1 MNIEDPSGCECGMT
15 KEDYK
20 SQAFDD
26 LLKLSYTDFIKNVLK
41 AHGTLKIS
49 FEDMSDLIWGND
61 MTKDELTGIILTL
74 WFQHNSKEVYGQ
86 FPPPLMPN

>member
-1 MNIEDPSGCECGMT
+1 MT
-15 KEDYK
+15 EEDYK

-49 FEDMSDLIWGND
+49 FEDMSDLIWDTRMG
-61 MTKDELTGIILTL
+61 KDELTGIILTL

-86 FPPPLMPN
+86 FPPPLMLN

>member
-1 MNIEDPSGCECGMT
+1 MNIDDHSECECGRT

-20 SQAFDD
+20 SQAFDE
-26 LLKLSYTDFIKNVLK
+26 LLKLSYADFIKNVLK

-74 WFQHNSKEVYGQ
+74 WFQHNSREVYRQ
-86 FPPPLMPN
+86 FPPVLYPN

>member
-1 MNIEDPSGCECGMT
+1 MNIEDHSGCGITMT
-15 KEDYK
+15 EEDYK

-49 FEDMSDLIWGND
+49 FEDMSDLIWDNEMD
-61 MTKDELTGIILTL
+61 KDELTGIILTL
-74 WFQHNSKEVYGQ
+74 WFQHNSREVYRQ
-86 FPPPLMPN
+86 FPPVLYPN

>member
-1 MNIEDPSGCECGMT
+1 MT
-15 KEDYK
+15 EEDYK
-20 SQAFDD
+20 SQAFDE

-49 FEDMSDLIWGND
+49 FEDMSDLIWDTRMG
-61 MTKDELTGIILTL
+61 KDELTGIILTL

-86 FPPPLMPN
+86 FPPPLMLN